1 MLGSDISQEDIDH
14 AHEALELYVKS
25 VQSLYGEDQ
34 MTYNVHSLL
43 HLTKSVENLGP
54 LWAQSAFMFENY
66 NGYLLK
72 QVKSSNAVPQ
82 QLCKRVAWSRA
93 LPRIAKACSSND
105 VSPEMKSFY
114 TEMTSSK
121 HHVRNYAKYDR
132 VTALGVPKIRPVSEN
147 DMNALLDVPGSSTG
161 RYYNRIVVNG
171 EVIHSQTYTKTK
183 KRNNSVVILKDGS
196 IFKVS
201 YFLCVSDDQHHLYAV
216 GNLEIVQC
224 RSWFEDV
231 LSKLH

>member
-1 MLGSDISQEDIDH
+1 
-14 AHEALELYVKS
+14 
-25 VQSLYGEDQ
+25 
-34 MTYNVHSLL
+34 
-43 HLTKSVENLGP
+43 
-54 LWAQSAFMFENY
+54 
-66 NGYLLK
+66 
-72 QVKSSNAVPQ
+72 
-82 QLCKRVAWSRA
+82 
-93 LPRIAKACSSND
+93 
-105 VSPEMKSFY
+105 MKSFY

-147 DMNALLDVPGSSTG
+147 DMNALHALLDVPGSSTG

-201 YFLCVSDDQHHLYAV
+201 YFLCVTDDQHHLYAV
-216 GNLEIVQC
+216 GRTAYRCI
-224 RSWFEDV
+224 
-231 LSKLH
+231 